1 MYSYR
6 WVFPNIGVP
15 QNGRLIREN
24 PIKMDDL
31 GVPLIIFGK
40 TQMAIHFHQSYCRWL
55 SFRRPPAV
63 LFDDLWTAK
72 FSPNA
77 AAQKEG
83 VLVLLGS
90 LLLVSGN
97 YPPGNDVP
105 KFSYFTNL
113 DFTEIRGFPVLN
125 HHLGEIGRVRSL

>member
-15 QNGRLIREN
+15 QNGWLIREN

-40 TQMAIHFHQSYCRWL
+40 TQMAIHFHQSKVAKFSTTTRG
-55 SFRRPPAV
+55 A
-63 LFDDLWTAK
+63 FDDLWTAK

-90 LLLVSGN
+90 LLLVS
-97 YPPGNDVP
+97 P
-105 KFSYFTNL
+105 KNPCMVYLPTFTI
-113 DFTEIRGFPVLN
+113 FY
-125 HHLGEIGRVRSL
+125 H